1 MVLWFAFPRWLVM
14 MSTFHVPVDHVN
26 VFVSWLI
33 FKFYLLLSLYT
44 SYLPSWRSYT
54 SYLHV
59 LVPDVYLVRDFL
71 SGLFDALPGHPL
83 RDKAAIPRHREH
95 RVGQSRFIV
104 VSMQNTEFILALLFI
119 IILFSIWAT
128 INPLLSHPVYVPHYS
143 HRFLH
148 AHLLF

>member
-1 MVLWFAFPRWLVM
+1 MSLFPDSFSSFTSFSL
-14 MSTFHVPVDHVN
+14 STPHTYPPEDHI
-26 VFVSWLI
+26 L
-33 FKFYLLLSLYT
+33 
-44 SYLPSWRSYT
+44 

-95 RVGQSRFIV
+95 RVRQSRFIV

-119 IILFSIWAT
+119 IILFSI
-128 INPLLSHPVYVPHYS
+128 
-143 HRFLH
+143 
-148 AHLLF
+148 